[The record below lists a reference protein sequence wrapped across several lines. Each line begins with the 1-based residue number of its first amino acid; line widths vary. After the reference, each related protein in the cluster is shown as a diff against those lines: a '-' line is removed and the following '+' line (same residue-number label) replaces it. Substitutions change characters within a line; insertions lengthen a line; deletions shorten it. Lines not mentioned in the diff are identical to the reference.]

1 MFYTEFEDIQR
12 NQVVPFINASGN
24 PAQET
29 ITVNAGK
36 STAYGLEIEATWLAT
51 ENFTLKAGLGILEA
65 EYDDFEFDPQPN
77 NPNVGVI
84 DFSDLDIPFASP
96 LQLSIDGT
104 YVFQLGNGGSITL
117 NANANYQ
124 DETETSP
131 FDTNAAALD
140 PVVVRQPTNTEI
152 EERTLVNASATWR
165 DPDDRYYISLYG
177 TNLTDEQKRV
187 GANSV
192 AFLWNFTYYGP
203 PREYGIRIGANF
215 H

>member
-1 MFYTEFEDIQR
+1 MFFAG
-12 NQVVPFINASGN
+12 PHN
-24 PAQET
+24 PA
-29 ITVNAGK
+29 
-36 STAYGLEIEATWLAT
+36 
-51 ENFTLKAGLGILEA
+51 
-65 EYDDFEFDPQPN
+65 
-77 NPNVGVI
+77 VGVV
-84 DFSDLDIPFASP
+84 DFSDLDVPFASP
-96 LQLSIDGT
+96 LQWSIDATYDFHLGGGT
-104 YVFQLGNGGSITL
+104 ISL

-124 DETETSP
+124 DESETSP

-140 PVVVRQPTNTEI
+140 PVVVRHPTNTRI

-165 DPDDRYYISLYG
+165 DADDRYYVTLYG
-177 TNLTDEQKRV
+177 ANLTDEQKRV